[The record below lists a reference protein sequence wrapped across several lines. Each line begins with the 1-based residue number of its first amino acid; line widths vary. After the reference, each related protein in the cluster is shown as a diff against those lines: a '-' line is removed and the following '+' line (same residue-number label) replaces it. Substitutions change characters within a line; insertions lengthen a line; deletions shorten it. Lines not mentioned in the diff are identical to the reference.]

1 MTTSVTQL
9 SSPLTNR
16 IQRIEVSAT
25 MAVSAEAEKLRAT
38 GVDLVDLGAG
48 EPHFSTPQ
56 HIKDAAI
63 AAINNNFTKYTAVG
77 GIAELRDAIVKRHA
91 TDFASDYKREE
102 CTASVGGKHALF
114 NAIQVLVE
122 HGDEV
127 ILPVPYWVS
136 FKDIIRYAGG
146 EPVYIPTDEAH
157 DFQLTADMV
166 ERAITPRTKMI
177 ILNSPNNPSGS
188 VMTPEDMTSVL
199 RLAHERGIYVV
210 SDECYVYLNF
220 TGRLFS
226 AGSVTDVKER
236 LLIIGSLSKTYAMTG
251 WRLGYALGPA
261 PVIAAMQKLQSQ
273 STSNPT
279 SIVQKAAVAALTG
292 PQDCLQEMRTDYIK
306 LRDKVVAGLQ
316 GNSGADLR
324 GTERR
329 VLCLSQRQ
337 PLLRPRRH
345 ELGLR
350 RRSQAAAR
358 GPRGRRARRGLWNS
372 GARAHVV
379 RGCRAS
385 TGARPGA
392 HAGVLRR
399 AVGSTG

>member
-1 MTTSVTQL
+1 MTATVTQL

-16 IQRIEVSAT
+16 IQRIEISAT

-91 TDFASDYKREE
+91 ADFGSAYVREE

-114 NAIQVLVE
+114 NAIQVLVD

-177 ILNSPNNPSGS
+177 VLNSPNNPSGS
-188 VMTPEDMTSVL
+188 VMSPEDMTSVL

-210 SDECYVYLNF
+210 SDECYVYLNY
-220 TGRLFS
+220 TGKLFS

-279 SIVQKAAVAALTG
+279 SIVQKAAVSALTG

-306 LRDKVVAGLQ
+306 LRDRVVAGLRAIP
-316 GNSGADLR
+316 GLTCAAPNGAFYAYPNVSHYFGRGGINSAND
-324 GTERR
+324 
-329 VLCLSQRQ
+329 
-337 PLLRPRRH
+337 
-345 ELGLR
+345 
-350 RRSQAAAR
+350 AAR
-358 GPRGRRARRGLWNS
+358 KLLHE
-372 GARAHVV
+372 AHVV
-379 RGCRAS
+379 VVPGEAFGTQEHVRMSYAVAEQNLDRGLERM
-385 TGARPGA
+385 RQFF
-392 HAGVLRR
+392 AGL
-399 AVGSTG
+399 